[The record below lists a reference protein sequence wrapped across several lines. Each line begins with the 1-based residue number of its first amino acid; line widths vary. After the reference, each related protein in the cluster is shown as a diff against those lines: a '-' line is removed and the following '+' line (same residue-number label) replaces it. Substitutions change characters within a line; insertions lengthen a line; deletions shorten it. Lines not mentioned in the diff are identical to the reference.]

1 MMQYLVTGTWTE
13 LGALLKPEQVAEL
26 LDQAV
31 LPSLEMFVQWET
43 QGKVRG
49 GVFPGERETAFVLE
63 AGSSEEVGTL
73 LTSLPFWGM
82 MKWHVRPLQSM
93 RSTVE
98 RERALLERLKAQTG
112 RTS

>member
-13 LGALLKPEQVAEL
+13 LGALLRPEQVAEL
-26 LDQAV
+26 LEQAV
-31 LPSLEMFVQWET
+31 IPSLELFVQWEA

-49 GVFPGERETAFVLE
+49 GVFAGERETAFVLE

-98 RERALLERLKAQTG
+98 RERASLERLKAQTG